1 LLNDVDVATLD
12 LRRFEAVLGSDA
24 CGGFLRRLERAA
36 ERLRGRRLWHV
47 NSTEEGGGVAEMLH
61 FLLGYLVGAG
71 IDARWLVLDGNDRF
85 FQVTKRV
92 HNLLHGQPGDH
103 DALGGPDQEAYE
115 QTLARAFEE
124 LRRLVDPGD
133 VVLLHDPQTAALAPS
148 LKQLSAGVVWSCH
161 VGIDRPNRLA
171 RTAWDFL
178 RPYVQAA
185 DAYVFSRH
193 AYAWEGLERDKLAVI
208 PPCIDAFAPK
218 NQPLEDRRVA
228 AILAAAGIV
237 DTDGAGAT
245 EPAFH
250 RLDGG
255 LDRVERQAELIQ
267 DHPLP
272 ASAPIVLQVSRWDR
286 LKDPSGVLEGF
297 ARHLPGEL
305 GAHLVLAGPAADSVS
320 DDPEGEQVLR
330 QVRDAWDGLPAPERA
345 RVHLACLPMDDLE
358 ENGAVVNALQRRADV
373 LVQKSLAEGF
383 GLTVT
388 EAMWKSRPVVASG
401 VGGIQDQITS
411 GVNGLLVDDP
421 QDLPA
426 FGRAVATLLEDRD
439 AAARMGAAAHRRVL
453 EDYLAPRRLTQ
464 ELDLV
469 ERVAG

>member
-1 LLNDVDVATLD
+1 LLNDVDVARLD
-12 LRRFEAVLGSDA
+12 PRRFEAVLGPDA

-61 FLLGYLVGAG
+61 FLLGYLLGAG
-71 IDARWLVLDGNDRF
+71 IDARWLVLDGNHRF

-92 HNLLHGQPGDH
+92 HNLLHGQPGDR
-103 DALGGPDQEAYE
+103 DALGDPDRDAYQ
-115 QTLARAFEE
+115 QTLRQAFEE
-124 LRRLVDPGD
+124 VRRLVGPGD
-133 VVLLHDPQTAALAPS
+133 VVLLHDPQTAALAPW
-148 LKQLSAGVVWSCH
+148 LKELGAGVVWSCH

-193 AYAWEGLERDKLAVI
+193 AYAWEGLDHDKLAVV

-218 NQPLEDRRVA
+218 NQPLDGDRVG

-237 DTDGAGAT
+237 DADGAG

-250 RLDGG
+250 RLDGA
-255 LDRVERQAELIQ
+255 LDRVERRAELVQ

-272 ASAPIVLQVSRWDR
+272 AAAPIVLQVSRWDR

-297 ARHLPGEL
+297 ARHVPGEL

-330 QVRDAWDGLPAPERA
+330 QVRDAWAGLPAPERA

-358 ENGAVVNALQRRADV
+358 ENGAIVNAMQRRADV

-421 QDLPA
+421 EDLPA
-426 FGRAVATLLEDRD
+426 FGRAVMTMLEDRD
-439 AAARMGAAAHRRVL
+439 GAARMGAEAHRRVL

>member
-1 LLNDVDVATLD
+1 VLNDVEVATLD
-12 LRRFEAVLGSDA
+12 PRRFEAVLGPDA

-36 ERLRGRRLWHV
+36 GRLRGRRLWHV

-61 FLLGYLVGAG
+61 FLLGYLAGAG
-71 IDARWLVLDGNDRF
+71 IDAHWLVLDGNDRF
-85 FQVTKRV
+85 FQITKRV

-103 DALGGPDQEAYE
+103 DALGDPDREVYE
-115 QTLARAFEE
+115 QTLAQAFGE
-124 LRRLVDPGD
+124 LRRLVDPAD

-148 LKQLSAGVVWSCH
+148 LKRLGAGVVWSCH
-161 VGIDRPNRLA
+161 VGIDRPNPLA

-185 DAYVFSRH
+185 DVHVFSRH
-193 AYAWEGLERDKLAVI
+193 AYAWEGLDRDRLAVV

-218 NQPLEDRRVA
+218 NQPLGDDQVG
-228 AILAAAGIV
+228 AILKAAGIV
-237 DTDGAGAT
+237 DADGAG

-250 RLDGG
+250 RLDGS
-255 LDRVERQAELIQ
+255 LDRVERHAELIQ

-330 QVRDAWDGLPAPERA
+330 QVRDAWAGLPAPGRA

-358 ENGAVVNALQRRADV
+358 ENGAIVNAMQRRADV

-401 VGGIQDQITS
+401 VGGIQDQITD

-421 QDLPA
+421 EDLPA
-426 FGRAVATLLEDRD
+426 FGRAVATMLEDRD
-439 AAARMGAAAHRRVL
+439 RAVRMGAEAHRRVL

-464 ELDLV
+464 ELDLA

>member
-1 LLNDVDVATLD
+1 M
-12 LRRFEAVLGSDA
+12 LGADA
-24 CGGFLRRLERAA
+24 CGRFLRRLERAA

-61 FLLGYLVGAG
+61 FLLGYLTGAG
-71 IDARWLVLDGNDRF
+71 IDARWVVLDGDERF

-92 HNLLHGQPGDH
+92 HNLLHGQPGDR
-103 DALGGPDQEAYE
+103 DALGDPDREAYE
-115 QTLARAFEE
+115 HTLRRVFEE
-124 LRRLVDPGD
+124 FRRLVGPGD

-148 LKQLSAGVVWSCH
+148 LKELGAGVVWSCH

-193 AYAWEGLERDKLAVI
+193 AYAWEGLDRDRLAVV
-208 PPCIDAFAPK
+208 PPCIDVFAPK
-218 NQPLEDRRVA
+218 NQPLDGDRVA
-228 AILAAAGIV
+228 AVLAAAGIV
-237 DTDGAGAT
+237 DAGGGAG

-250 RLDGG
+250 RLDGS
-255 LDRVERQAELIQ
+255 LARVGRQAELIQ
-267 DHPLP
+267 DHALP

-297 ARHLPGEL
+297 ARHVPGEF

-330 QVRDAWDGLPAPERA
+330 QVRDAWAGLPAARRA

-358 ENGAVVNALQRRADV
+358 ENGAIVNAMQRRADV

-401 VGGIQDQITS
+401 VGGIQGQITN

-421 QDLPA
+421 TDLAA
-426 FGRAVATLLEDRD
+426 FGRRW
-439 AAARMGAAAHRRVL
+439 R
-453 EDYLAPRRLTQ
+453 P
-464 ELDLV
+464 
-469 ERVAG
+469 

>member
-1 LLNDVDVATLD
+1 LNDVEVATLD
-12 LRRFEAVLGSDA
+12 PRRFQAVLGPDA
-24 CGGFLRRLERAA
+24 CGGFLRLERVAG
-36 ERLRGRRLWHV
+36 RLRGRRLWHV

-71 IDARWLVLDGNDRF
+71 IDARWVVLDGNDRF

-103 DALGGPDQEAYE
+103 HALGDPDREVYE
-115 QTLARAFEE
+115 QTLAQAFGE
-124 LRRLVDPGD
+124 LGRLVDPGD
-133 VVLLHDPQTAALAPS
+133 VVLLHDPQTAALTPR
-148 LKQLSAGVVWSCH
+148 LKELGASVVWSCH

-178 RPYVQAA
+178 RPYVRAA

-193 AYAWEGLERDKLAVI
+193 AYAWEGLDRDKLAVI

-218 NQPLEDRRVA
+218 NQPLDGDRVA
-228 AILAAAGIV
+228 GILAAAGIV
-237 DTDGAGAT
+237 DADGAGAG

-255 LDRVERQAELIQ
+255 LDQVRRQAELTQ

-297 ARHLPGEL
+297 ARHVPGEL

-330 QVRDAWDGLPAPERA
+330 QVRDAWAGLPAAGRA
-345 RVHLACLPMDDLE
+345 RVHLACLPMGDLE
-358 ENGAVVNALQRRADV
+358 ENGAIVNAMQRRADV

-411 GVNGLLVDDP
+411 GHNGLLVDDP

-439 AAARMGAAAHRRVL
+439 RAARMGEAAHRRVL

-469 ERVAG
+469 ERVAA